1 VSAAAGT
8 VRFWLDGE
16 PCSAPEGQS
25 LVAALVRHGVWQ
37 MSRNPVTG
45 GARGPHCGMGV
56 CFECVVSVDG
66 SHGVRSCMARVREGL
81 QVRTAAG
88 DGA

>member
-1 VSAAAGT
+1 MSAPAGT

-16 PCSAPEGQS
+16 PCTAPEGQS
-25 LVAALVRHGVWQ
+25 LVAALVGNGAWR
-37 MSRNPVTG
+37 MSRNAVTG
-45 GARGPHCGMGV
+45 AARGPHCGMGV

-66 SHGVRSCMARVREGL
+66 RGGVRSCMERVRDGAR
-81 QVRTAAG
+81 VRTAAG